1 MLGFLF
7 FWDYRNWWIGVAKQD
22 GETKFYIFSLLMFA
36 VVVSPTSAFIV
47 QEQEG
52 E

>member
-22 GETKFYIFSLLMFA
+22 GENTFCIISLLMFA
-36 VVVSPTSAFIV
+36 VVISPTSAFML
-47 QEQEG
+47 QEQED